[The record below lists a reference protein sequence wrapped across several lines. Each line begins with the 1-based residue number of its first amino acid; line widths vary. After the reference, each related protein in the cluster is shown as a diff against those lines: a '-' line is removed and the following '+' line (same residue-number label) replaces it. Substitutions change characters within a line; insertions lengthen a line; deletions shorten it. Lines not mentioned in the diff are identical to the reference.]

1 MAEGGNKMKAKTTKA
16 KKKVKVKKKV
26 DKMVLVKR
34 LIDKGKKKRFID
46 LQGDNG

>member
-16 KKKVKVKKKV
+16 KKGEGKEKV

-34 LIDKGKKKRFID
+34 LIDKVKKRFID